1 MSEMR
6 VFGKA
11 AGQVQGV
18 GFRMFVRENARK
30 LGLVGWVKNM
40 DDGTV
45 DFEVQGEEYRLQRLF
60 EIMQA
65 GNYFIKVKSLELH
78 DRPLAKEP
86 EQSFK
91 IAY

>member
-6 VFGKA
+6 FLGKA
-11 AGQVQGV
+11 AGRVQGV
-18 GFRMFVRENARK
+18 GFRMFVREKARR

-45 DFEVQGEEYRLQRLF
+45 DFEAQGEEEKLQALF
-60 EIMQA
+60 DIIQK
-65 GNYFIKVKSLELH
+65 GNYFIKVTSLEL
-78 DRPLAKEP
+78 REAPPLATP
-86 EQSFK
+86 ENTFK

>member
-6 VFGKA
+6 FFGKA
-11 AGQVQGV
+11 AGRVQGV
-18 GFRMFVRENARK
+18 GFRMFVRENAKR

-45 DFEVQGEEYRLQRLF
+45 DFEAQGEEEKLQALF
-60 EIMQA
+60 EVIQK
-65 GNYFIKVKSLELH
+65 GNFFINVTSLEL
-78 DRPLAKEP
+78 REAPLPTEAEKT
-86 EQSFK
+86 FK